1 MGCKTE
7 AYLSISSNLRSFYW
21 RSDATF
27 FQILY
32 VVPLYSLRS
41 LFSLVSQIKSAC
53 TELVD
58 FAIGLENSVLKL
70 PDEKVKFF
78 EEFKLQKNCE
88 INLLIKTLLGLV
100 EMMLGLVNVRLS
112 LPEWQAVEMTFFA
125 P

>member
-1 MGCKTE
+1 M
-7 AYLSISSNLRSFYW
+7 
-21 RSDATF
+21 
-27 FQILY
+27 
-32 VVPLYSLRS
+32 
-41 LFSLVSQIKSAC
+41 FSLVSQIKSAC

-88 INLLIKTLLGLV
+88 INMLIKTLLGLV
-100 EMMLGLVNVRLS
+100 KMMLGLVNISFS
-112 LPEWQAVEMTFFA
+112 LPEWQAVKMTFFA

>member
-1 MGCKTE
+1 M
-7 AYLSISSNLRSFYW
+7 
-21 RSDATF
+21 
-27 FQILY
+27 
-32 VVPLYSLRS
+32 
-41 LFSLVSQIKSAC
+41 SQIKSAC

-88 INLLIKTLLGLV
+88 INMLIKTLLGLV
-100 EMMLGLVNVRLS
+100 EMMLGLVNISFS
-112 LPEWQAVEMTFFA
+112 LPEWQAVKMTFFA